1 MMGASKRKIHLSRG
15 DRTFYFLINSGLTLI
30 LLIVLYPL
38 LYVLSSS
45 FSSPAAVMSGRVV
58 LWPVDFSLEGYTTVF
73 KNKDI
78 FIGYYNSFR
87 YMMIG
92 TTINIA
98 ATMIAAYPLSR
109 KDTPL
114 RNLWMFLFTFTMFF
128 GGGLIP
134 NYMLMMDLKLIDTLW
149 AMIIPSAISV
159 WNMIIART
167 FIQSNIPGELLEAA
181 EIDGCSDA
189 RYFFVMV
196 LPLSKA
202 VIAVIALYYAVG
214 HWNAYF
220 DALIYLNKRTLYPLQ
235 LFLREILVIN
245 TFDPKFIM
253 DPEQTVKRQGL
264 ADLLKYSLIIVAT
277 VPMLIIYPFAQRY
290 FIKGV
295 MIGSLKG

>member
-1 MMGASKRKIHLSRG
+1 MRSSSHKIHISRG
-15 DRTFYFLINSGLTLI
+15 DRTFYFLINTGLTLI
-30 LLIVLYPL
+30 LLVVLYPL

-45 FSSPAAVMSGRVV
+45 FSSPAAVLSGRVV
-58 LWPVDFSLEGYTTVF
+58 LWPVDFSLDGYTTVF
-73 KNKDI
+73 KNRDV

-87 YMMIG
+87 YMIMG
-92 TTINIA
+92 TTINVA

-109 KDTPL
+109 KDTPF

-134 NYMLMMDLKLIDTLW
+134 NYMLMMDLKLIDTAW
-149 AMIIPSAISV
+149 VMMIPGAISV

-167 FIQSNIPGELLEAA
+167 FIQHSIPGELLEAA

-220 DALIYLNKRTLYPLQ
+220 DALIYLNRRTLYPLQ

-245 TFDPKFIM
+245 TFDPAFII
-253 DPEQTVKRQGL
+253 DPELMVKKQGL